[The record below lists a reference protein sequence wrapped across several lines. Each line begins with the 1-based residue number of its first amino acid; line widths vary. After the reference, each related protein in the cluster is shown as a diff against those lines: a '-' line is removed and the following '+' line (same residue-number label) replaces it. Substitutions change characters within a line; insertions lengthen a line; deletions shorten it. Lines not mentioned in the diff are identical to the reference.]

1 MVTGSEMKR
10 NAYKPGR
17 LLTKLY
23 YILSTAKSASTQLEF
38 LETFISI
45 VILNQTNKLFSPN
58 HIILGTLLL
67 QL

>member
-1 MVTGSEMKR
+1 MVTGAEMKR

-23 YILSTAKSASTQLEF
+23 YILSTSKSASTQLEF

-58 HIILGTLLL
+58 HTILDILLL